1 MLLVTCIPVSRAC
14 YWGGCDSPMP
24 QAWQGALC
32 CGPITDTG
40 RCSPPSLL
48 AGHNGLVAVS
58 TKSGVLPLLHP
69 QGTAGDWEGS
79 ALWAREG
86 FGGSVHGAEAP
97 TGPP

>member
-1 MLLVTCIPVSRAC
+1 
-14 YWGGCDSPMP
+14 MP

-58 TKSGVLPLLHP
+58 TESGVLPLLHP

-79 ALWAREG
+79 ALWVAVSMGLRLPQALPSEG
-86 FGGSVHGAEAP
+86 GT
-97 TGPP
+97 TGCSG